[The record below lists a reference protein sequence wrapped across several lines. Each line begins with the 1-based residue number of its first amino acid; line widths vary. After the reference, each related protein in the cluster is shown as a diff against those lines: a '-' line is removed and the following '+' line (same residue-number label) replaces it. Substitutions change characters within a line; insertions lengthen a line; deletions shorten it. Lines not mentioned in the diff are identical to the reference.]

1 MGQTITPTVKNLL
14 LINIAIFLLQSSALL
29 PIDFGKQFGLHYIH
43 SPLFKPYQLITHIFM
58 HDNFGHIFSNMF
70 ALFAFGSMLETMW
83 GARRFLIFYMVCG
96 LGASLLHST
105 IQYIEITRIEEIVNL
120 YIENP
125 TPVAFES
132 IIQRFSPR
140 MYTMNDD
147 FINTFI
153 ENPNSTQLI
162 AESKRAVL
170 GIFEGNRD
178 VGMVGASGAIFGL
191 LTAFA
196 LIFPNLELQLL
207 FPPIPVKAKYLI
219 SVYILLEIYFV
230 IANRPD
236 DNIAHFAHLGGAFF
250 GYLLLRIWFGNN
262 YRQY

>member
-1 MGQTITPTVKNLL
+1 
-14 LINIAIFLLQSSALL
+14 
-29 PIDFGKQFGLHYIH
+29 
-43 SPLFKPYQLITHIFM
+43 
-58 HDNFGHIFSNMF
+58 
-70 ALFAFGSMLETMW
+70 MW